1 MNPLQNYNFVPT
13 TVTGNQFI
21 SYRQSADYMTNY
33 QNSSDLYSYFVNN
46 ASKSGVVTGH
56 QLRQYLQDNGVVL
69 ASGLLNNTANKF
81 INMETQGSPNTCTG
95 AEQGVIYSGGK
106 PLIDA
111 QGDMQMFPAQCGTPG
126 QSCMMVWDDTPLP
139 QQGPHCQVPPKNYYS
154 PYSLLN

>member
-13 TVTGNQFI
+13 TVNGNQFT

-33 QNSSDLYSYFVNN
+33 QNSSDLYAYFVNN
-46 ASKSGVVTGH
+46 ASTSGVTTGH
-56 QLRQYLQDNGVVL
+56 QLRQYLQDNGTVI
-69 ASGLLNNTANKF
+69 SKGLLNNTANMF
-81 INMETQGSPNTCTG
+81 VNMETQGSPNTCTG
-95 AEQGVIYSGGK
+95 AEEGVIYSGGK

-111 QGDMQMFPAQCGTPG
+111 QGNMQMFPAQCGSG

-139 QQGPHCQVPPKNYYS
+139 QQGPHCQAPPKNYYS